1 LYLIFVTIQ
10 VCRGAE
16 PQKRAREYMN
26 HERAKDSARE
36 ANALWSRLTTI
47 VPSIY
52 IRRACGCVERLT

>member
-1 LYLIFVTIQ
+1 
-10 VCRGAE
+10 
-16 PQKRAREYMN
+16 MN